1 MAVLFAFTGIYLFL
15 QPNPIRAHMK
25 VIILLLLTTIS
36 LGSFAQT
43 GPIKRNAV
51 FLSFEEFKNNAPSIH
66 PIHVFL
72 EQTAEDEYT
81 LKYQDS
87 TGNTEKYKPSVWGFS
102 DSEDVYIR
110 YNKHYAKFMAI
121 GKLCVFKYLQESQTK
136 WSAGSPGF
144 ASVRYK
150 TKEAEKSYIL
160 DVNTGDII
168 TLKVS
173 AVKKL
178 ITDDPGLLAEY
189 DQLSEYNQDRDKLTY
204 IRKYNER
211 H

>member
-1 MAVLFAFTGIYLFL
+1 MKAF
-15 QPNPIRAHMK
+15 
-25 VIILLLLTTIS
+25 ILLLFTTIC
-36 LGSFAQT
+36 LRSFAQT
-43 GPIKRNAV
+43 GNIKRNAV
-51 FLSFEEFKNNAPSIH
+51 FLSFEEFKNNTPSIH
-66 PIHVFL
+66 PIHIFL

-87 TGNTEKYKPSVWGFS
+87 TGNTEKYKRSVWGFS

-121 GKLCVFKYLQESQTK
+121 GRICVFKYLQESQTQ
-136 WSAGSPGF
+136 WSASQPGF

-150 TKEAEKSYIL
+150 TKEVEKSYIL

-178 ITDDPGLLAEY
+178 IADDTELLAEY
-189 DQLSEYNQDRDKLTY
+189 DQLPEYNQERDKLTY
-204 IRKYNER
+204 ITKYNER